1 MRPEVRSA
9 DSGRRRSASGKIA
22 AIMLE
27 VSGEPGLTLTDVA
40 RRTGLPVSTTHRLL
54 SELVEGRLLVRNS
67 DGAYTVCRALR
78 GHVGSR
84 EHAAQAR
91 SQVNLVLED
100 LAVTA
105 RSRARFGVWQ
115 GNELGVS
122 YLECAVTG
130 GRGRCSAG
138 LTILPAHATALGK
151 ALLAHAPPPVVQDV
165 VDRGLP
171 SYTPHTLTSAW
182 QLHAAL
188 AATRRKGMA
197 TSRWELRDGECA
209 VAVAVS
215 GLEGRVVGALELA
228 VDDLANALHDARL
241 LLVVAA
247 RGLSR
252 QLALTPGA
260 MPTGSGREP
269 LSWRA
274 DPTSAALTWSEPE
287 AAV

>member
-1 MRPEVRSA
+1 MRSA
-9 DSGRRRSASGKIA
+9 DSERRRSASGKIA

-67 DGAYTVCRALR
+67 DGVYTVCRALR
-78 GHVGSR
+78 GLVGSR
-84 EHAAQAR
+84 ERAVQAR

-100 LAVTA
+100 LGTA
-105 RSRARFGVWQ
+105 TGLRARFGVW
-115 GNELGVS
+115 NELGVS
-122 YLECAVTG
+122 YLERADRG
-130 GRGRCSAG
+130 GGRCSSG

-151 ALLAHAPPPVVQDV
+151 ALLAHAPPPVVQEVLDA
-165 VDRGLP
+165 GLP
-171 SYTPHTLTSAW
+171 AYTRHTLTTAW

-188 AATRRKGMA
+188 AGTRREGMA
-197 TSRWELRDGECA
+197 TSRWELREGECT
-209 VAVAVS
+209 VAVPVF
-215 GLEGRVVGALELA
+215 GPHGGVVGALELA
-228 VDDLANALHDARL
+228 VDNHSFTSGLHDARL

-252 QLALTPGA
+252 QLASTSGA
-260 MPTGSGREP
+260 MPTGSGRAP
-269 LSWRA
+269 LRWRA

-287 AAV
+287 AAG